1 MNFYRKYLVYVTI
14 LVTFVLITKMI
25 RAFIGVRIDPAVVQA
40 ISLAQTRLEHSLSGV
55 RWVGQENLHFTVKF
69 LGSIAEEKAAPIA
82 EALEEALKL
91 FPRFPILARGMG
103 VFPDIRRARV
113 IWVGLEGERLASL
126 AAQVETA
133 LEPIG
138 FAPEKRAF
146 KPHLTIGRWRDSK
159 VRPEVLKNEL
169 ESWKG
174 HEFGQSWIEEVIFFQ
189 SLLKPEGAVY
199 GSLKTIRLSS

>member
-1 MNFYRKYLVYVTI
+1 
-14 LVTFVLITKMI
+14 MI

-40 ISLAQTRLEHSLSGV
+40 ISLAQTRLERSLSGV

-82 EALEEALKL
+82 EALEEALQL

-146 KPHLTIGRWRDSK
+146 KPHLTIGRWRDSR